1 MLSIITCSRRPVPN
15 ESLVNN
21 LKNTVG
27 LEYELISIDNSKNEY
42 SIFSA
47 YNKGIDLSKYEH
59 LCFIHDDVDF
69 KTQDWGQKVV
79 KHLQIPDSGIFGV
92 AGGDIMSRVPN
103 DWATLNPCAYMIY
116 GQTATQDEEMV
127 VFPNDYNQS
136 TKSVLMLDGVFLFA
150 RKELFKTISFDE
162 SFNGFHGYDYDI
174 SLQSH
179 VAGYTNYVIYD
190 ILLEHY
196 SRGVMGH
203 SYFSAQLKLHQKW
216 GKYLPL
222 FNRSFDQRGIDTIL
236 PKIELD
242 AFDIFYKRL
251 VRSKIAISDIHT
263 MVRFYASKAGLKS
276 VLKNVFCLYISVFF
290 LRLSSI
296 MRGKMIE

>member
-222 FNRSFDQRGIDTIL
+222 FNRCCDQAFIHSIL
-236 PKIELD
+236 PKIEQES
-242 AFDIFYKRL
+242 FDTFFKRL
-251 VRSKIAISDIHT
+251 VRSNISFFEIYK
-263 MVRFYASKAGLKS
+263 MVLYYSSKSQISSLLS
-276 VLKNVFCLYISVFF
+276 NNIYLYISVFF
-290 LRLSSI
+290 IRISSRL
-296 MRGKMIE
+296 RGKMIE